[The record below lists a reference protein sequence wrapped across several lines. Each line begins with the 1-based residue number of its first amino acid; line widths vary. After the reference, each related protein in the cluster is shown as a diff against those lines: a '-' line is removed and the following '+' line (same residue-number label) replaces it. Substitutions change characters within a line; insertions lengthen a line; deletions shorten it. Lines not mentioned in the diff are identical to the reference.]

1 MAVGWQPV
9 GVEELRRG
17 DEPPRRCLR
26 RANHERALAG
36 VRTVSARSPFRWLP
50 ANHEQ
55 PLSGVS
61 AGRDDRKTSGAR
73 FLGADW
79 PGAEGGCS
87 TDPPARPGYA
97 SQHRAHNVKKRSSSP
112 LSPRAQSR
120 LQPSQASKA
129 AALRVGTA
137 ALLAPGVRCPPAAA
151 AMAPKA
157 EKKPAKKVVKASG
170 GKGKKGKK
178 SVETYKIY
186 IYKVLKQVRFCPAA
200 ALSAACCLSNPP

>member
-1 MAVGWQPV
+1 MQDVTTVRPRGRASWALIGPA
-9 GVEELRRG
+9 LRVVALPT
-17 DEPPRRCLR
+17 PPRA
-26 RANHERALAG
+26 RA
-36 VRTVSARSPFRWLP
+36 TPRSTEL
-50 ANHEQ
+50 
-55 PLSGVS
+55 
-61 AGRDDRKTSGAR
+61 
-73 FLGADW
+73 
-79 PGAEGGCS
+79 
-87 TDPPARPGYA
+87 
-97 SQHRAHNVKKRSSSP
+97 NVKKRSSSP